1 MQTLK
6 EFNPEA
12 HGLRVAGTPIT
23 RKPRTPSSKSAPK
36 PKYADAVWFS
46 FTEGKPLEVSVPVA
60 RVEDTIRQLKQAA
73 RYLDR
78 SHKPKAEVRVQI
90 SVEPELDT
98 DGQPVKPAKS
108 LVKFLGHEPFLLG
121 RRVAKERLDS
131 GPDAVAVP
139 SGGSHRRRTV
149 AGARHAKT
157 ALRCA
162 VVRAVIT
169 AEAPS
174 FPQLWKA
181 RGLCVFPPCTP
192 LISGVPS
199 WLPHRENSDRFPLP
213 SCLTRE
219 VYDRRQRMECYREY
233 LEIDDASGH
242 YTAEVRMC
250 HDFPPMAPTGSNTV
264 AIFDERVLRIMTDG
278 WMGRADM
285 PTDSWPVSVPA

>member
-6 EFNPEA
+6 EFIPEA
-12 HGLRVAGTPIT
+12 HGLRVTTPLT
-23 RKPRTPSSKSAPK
+23 RKPRSPSAKQAPK

-60 RVEDTIRQLKQAA
+60 RVEDTIRQLKQAS

-78 SHKPKAEVRVQI
+78 THKPKTEVRVQI

-121 RRVAKERLDS
+121 RRIAKERLDS

-169 AEAPS
+169 PEAPS
-174 FPQLWKA
+174 FPLMRRI
-181 RGLCVFPPCTP
+181 RGLRVFPPCTP

-278 WMGRADM
+278 WMQHVDM
-285 PTDSWPVSVPA
+285 PTDSWPVPVPA

>member
-98 DGQPVKPAKS
+98 DGQPVK
-108 LVKFLGHEPFLLG
+108 
-121 RRVAKERLDS
+121 RRSRWSSSSATSRSCSAGGSPRSASTAARMPSPCRPGAATAGAPSPGPGTPRRRYDVPWS
-131 GPDAVAVP
+131 GPLLRPRPRVFRNCGKP
-139 SGGSHRRRTV
+139 
-149 AGARHAKT
+149 GA
-157 ALRCA
+157 
-162 VVRAVIT
+162 
-169 AEAPS
+169 S
-174 FPQLWKA
+174 
-181 RGLCVFPPCTP
+181 VF
-192 LISGVPS
+192 S
-199 WLPHRENSDRFPLP
+199 R
-213 SCLTRE
+213 
-219 VYDRRQRMECYREY
+219 
-233 LEIDDASGH
+233 
-242 YTAEVRMC
+242 
-250 HDFPPMAPTGSNTV
+250 
-264 AIFDERVLRIMTDG
+264 
-278 WMGRADM
+278 
-285 PTDSWPVSVPA
+285 PVHP

>member
-23 RKPRTPSSKSAPK
+23 RKPRTPSAKSAPK

-78 SHKPKAEVRVQI
+78 THKPKTEVRVQI

-121 RRVAKERLDS
+121 RRVSKERLS
-131 GPDAVAVP
+131 PAPEPVQPNTPAHG
-139 SGGSHRRRTV
+139 RRKRTV
-149 AGARHAKT
+149 AATTVGRHVKT

-169 AEAPS
+169 PEAPG
-174 FPQLWKA
+174 FPQLRRI
-181 RGLCVFPPCTP
+181 RGLCVFPSCTP
-192 LISGVPS
+192 PVSGVPS
-199 WLPHRENSDRFPLP
+199 WLPHRENSDRFLTPSLP
-213 SCLTRE
+213 HQGGSRQE
-219 VYDRRQRMECYREY
+219 VRMEYYREY
-233 LEIDDASGH
+233 IEIDGF
-242 YTAEVRMC
+242 TAEVRMC

-278 WMGRADM
+278 WMHHADM